1 MFEERMEWR
10 RGEDLRGE
18 FKRVERGW
26 CLGGEEFR
34 QELLE
39 QVDARP
45 GPNHFGEA
53 VQEAEAAQAER
64 LVVQGLKG
72 MRWSEADLRAR
83 RKGEPGKVR
92 LARELR
98 SKTTMPLDWIAARL
112 NMGTRGHLA
121 WLLQQRKSGGLTTPT
136 NQRLLEI

>member
-1 MFEERMEWR
+1 MEWR

-39 QVDARP
+39 QVVARP
-45 GPNHFGEA
+45 GPSQFGEA
-53 VQEAEAAQAER
+53 VQEAEGAQAER
-64 LVVQGLKG
+64 LGVEGLKRL
-72 MRWSEADLRAR
+72 RWTEADLRAR
-83 RKGEPGKVR
+83 RKGERGKVE

-98 SKTTMPLDWIAARL
+98 SKTTMPLAWIAERL
-112 NMGTRGHLA
+112 NMGSRGHLA
-121 WLLQQRKSGGLTTPT
+121 WLLQGGGSGGRAAPRG
-136 NQRLLEI
+136 QCLLEI

>member
-1 MFEERMEWR
+1 MEWR
-10 RGEDLRGE
+10 RREDLRGE

-45 GPNHFGEA
+45 GPSHFGEA
-53 VQEAEAAQAER
+53 VQEAEGAQAER
-64 LVVQGLKG
+64 LVVEGLKRL
-72 MRWSEADLRAR
+72 RWTEADLRAR
-83 RKGEPGKVR
+83 RKGERGKVQ

-98 SKTTMPLDWIAARL
+98 SKTTMPLAWIAARL

-121 WLLQQRKSGGLTTPT
+121 WLLQQRGSGPAGATTD
-136 NQRLLEI
+136 QCFLEI

>member
-1 MFEERMEWR
+1 MEWR

-39 QVDARP
+39 QV
-45 GPNHFGEA
+45 
-53 VQEAEAAQAER
+53 EAAQAER
-64 LVVQGLKG
+64 LVVEGLKRL
-72 MRWSEADLRAR
+72 RWSEADLRAR
-83 RKGEPGKVR
+83 RKGEPGKVK

-98 SKTTMPLDWIAARL
+98 SKTTMPLAWITARL
-112 NMGTRGHLA
+112 NMGSRGHLA
-121 WLLQQRKSGGLTTPT
+121 WLLQQRGSGRPT
-136 NQRLLEI
+136 ASTDQRLLEI

>member
-1 MFEERMEWR
+1 MEWR
-10 RGEDLRGE
+10 RREDLRGE

-45 GPNHFGEA
+45 GPSHFGEA

-64 LVVQGLKG
+64 LGG
-72 MRWSEADLRAR
+72 GGRWVWGGGGVPPGAGGAGGRGRGPELLGGGGERGGGRESRA
-83 RKGEPGKVR
+83 
-92 LARELR
+92 A
-98 SKTTMPLDWIAARL
+98 
-112 NMGTRGHLA
+112 
-121 WLLQQRKSGGLTTPT
+121 GGG
-136 NQRLLEI
+136 R